1 VSPGLPGAAPR
12 PPRARALPAWVAAL
26 SVAAAV
32 ALAALGAPA
41 VHAAE
46 APQVRIEH
54 TFALGADA
62 VWARLGRF
70 CSIAEW
76 QSLVA
81 GCVVDERR
89 DGIHRTVVMRNDT
102 AYVERLERFSHEER
116 RLAYSIL
123 SGPLPVR
130 RYVSELQVLPVDAKR
145 SLLVWQA
152 WYEGPAGTEAAAV
165 ARDLSGLFRN
175 GIQGMERL
183 LTAD

>member
-1 VSPGLPGAAPR
+1 VSPGLPGDAPR
-12 PPRARALPAWVAAL
+12 PPRARALPGWVAAL

-130 RYVSELQVLPVDAKR
+130 RYVSELQVLPVDAR
-145 SLLVWQA
+145 HSRLVWQA
-152 WYEGPAGTEAAAV
+152 WYEVPAGTEAAAV
-165 ARDLSGLFRN
+165 ARDLSALFRN

-183 LTAD
+183 LAAD

>member
-1 VSPGLPGAAPR
+1 VL
-12 PPRARALPAWVAAL
+12 
-26 SVAAAV
+26 AV

-41 VHAAE
+41 AHAAD
-46 APQVRIEH
+46 APQVRVEH
-54 TFALGADA
+54 TFAHGADE

-89 DGIHRTVVMRNDT
+89 DGFYRTVVMRNDT

-116 RLAYSIL
+116 RLSYSIL

-130 RYVSELQVLPVDAKR
+130 RYVSELQVLPLDAR
-145 SLLVWQA
+145 HSRLVWQA
-152 WYEGPAGTEAAAV
+152 WYEVPAGTQATTV
-165 ARDLSGLFRN
+165 AQDLSGLFRN

-183 LTAD
+183 FPAD